1 MIESVDGADIAGWA
15 SDLREWIDSLGFLF
29 NRPEPRVTFGEFVKG
44 LLSDAPRKNAW
55 GLADHAGH
63 ASPDRFQHLMTDAK
77 WDADVL
83 RDQVRSRVVEG
94 LGDPGAV
101 GVLDDTQQQKKGTKS
116 VGVDYQYCGVTGDV
130 RNVQT
135 MVMLT
140 YASIHGHAYI
150 DRELYLPTSWTDEP
164 ERLKVAKVPGARK
177 FATKPQLAAQMVIR
191 ATEAGVEVAAY
202 VGDSGYGK
210 DLGLRTVISS
220 RSISYVFAV
229 QKNQPLIDDA
239 AVPATAEK
247 IHRVLPRSA
256 WQRRSQ
262 GDGEKGQRTYDF
274 AMLPV
279 AVPDEPAADG
289 FAHTLL
295 IRKSKQKVVKN
306 GVSDYEY
313 AYFLVHAPTRTSLAQ
328 MIRWTGL
335 RWKIEEDNKT
345 GKNEFGLADTQVRT
359 WPAWHRH
366 ITSSMLVH
374 AFVAVKRAELGKSR
388 EPDERTLIA

>member
-1 MIESVDGADIAGWA
+1 MIESVDEADIAGWA
-15 SDLREWIDSLGFLF
+15 SDLKEWIDSLGFLF

-63 ASPDRFQHLMTDAK
+63 GSPDRFQHLMTDAK
-77 WDADVL
+77 WDADLL
-83 RDQVRSRVVEG
+83 RDQVRSRAVEG

-150 DRELYLPTSWTDEP
+150 DRELYLPASWTRDA
-164 ERLKVAKVPGARK
+164 ERLKAAKVPDTRK
-177 FATKPQLAAQMVIR
+177 FATKPQLAARMVIR
-191 ATEAGVEVAAY
+191 SIEAGVPVAAY

-210 DLGLRTVISS
+210 DAGLRTVISS

-239 AVPATAEK
+239 AVPATAEE
-247 IHRVLPRSA
+247 IHRMLPRSA

-262 GDGEKGQRTYDF
+262 GDGEKGERTYDF
-274 AMLPV
+274 AMVPV
-279 AVPDEPAADG
+279 TVPDEPAADA

-295 IRKSKQKVVKN
+295 IRRSKQKVVKD

-313 AYFLVHAPTRTSLAQ
+313 AYFLVHAPKRTSLAQ
-328 MIRWTGL
+328 MVRWTGL
-335 RWKIEEDNKT
+335 RWKIEEDNRT
-345 GKNEFGLADTQVRT
+345 GKNEFGLVDTQVRT

-366 ITSSMLVH
+366 ITSSMLAH
-374 AFVAVKRAELGKSR
+374 AFVAVKRAELGKDQQPG
-388 EPDERTLIA
+388 EATPTA